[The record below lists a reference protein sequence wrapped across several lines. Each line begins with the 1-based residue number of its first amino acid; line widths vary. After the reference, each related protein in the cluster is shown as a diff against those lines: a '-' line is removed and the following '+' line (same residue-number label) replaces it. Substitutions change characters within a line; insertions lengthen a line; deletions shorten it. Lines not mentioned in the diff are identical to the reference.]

1 MEYTNCQ
8 EKEIDRKS
16 SSNKQATRIYRPT
29 VLQGTE
35 CKACVSPE
43 AEKILMGPEK
53 EAMPVFHVRVDDL
66 GRFLLIKNSSIKR
79 KSSRSGNTSGFKSV
93 KEWQG
98 KSLSLF

>member
-16 SSNKQATRIYRPT
+16 SSNKHATRIYRPT
-29 VLQGTE
+29 VSQGTK

-53 EAMPVFHVRVDDL
+53 EATACF
-66 GRFLLIKNSSIKR
+66 SCQ
-79 KSSRSGNTSGFKSV
+79 SV
-93 KEWQG
+93 
-98 KSLSLF
+98 